1 MRKVHSPQE
10 MKQGSCD
17 SGFALI
23 NANSIHHSYNKCV
36 TIHSTQNVTIH
47 DNVCARIVGHIFY
60 EEVGDEANITFK
72 HNLGLGAMSNSF
84 DINNGTD
91 MSRDAL
97 ITQYWWPGDNLANLP
112 NLTYDGF
119 LIKDTDNQ
127 HNGTAG
133 QCFKFEPNKTINI
146 NGSFVPDDNGKQG
159 SAPPCRAGAF
169 YLEPPA
175 VSGSSIPARYSSAIL
190 SAGAKAKARD
200 IGTFLL
206 GGVLLATSSSFPSTA
221 TPP

>member
-36 TIHSTQNVTIH
+36 TIHSTQNVIIQN
-47 DNVCARIVGHIFY
+47 NVCARIVGHIFY
-60 EEVGDEANITFK
+60 EEVGDAANITFK
-72 HNLGLGAMSNSF
+72 HNLGLGAMSNYF

-91 MSRDAL
+91 MCRDAL
-97 ITQYWWPGDNLANLP
+97 ITQLWWPGMNLANLP
-112 NLTYDGF
+112 NLTEDGF

-146 NGSFVPDDNGKQG
+146 NGSFVPDTTENRGRHRRAARAHFISNRQRFLDHQSQRDTRRQFYRRVPRRRQG
-159 SAPPCRAGAF
+159 
-169 YLEPPA
+169 
-175 VSGSSIPARYSSAIL
+175 IL
-190 SAGAKAKARD
+190 
-200 IGTFLL
+200 
-206 GGVLLATSSSFPSTA
+206 V
-221 TPP
+221 